1 MIVRWMR
8 PGLTLGSFAVGLI
21 AAGIVSLTAVSAW
34 AFTRE
39 NVSPDGGNYSFSDP
53 DSKLTSPDN
62 QNSGQGTRPFGSN
75 GPTVQ
80 FGVQQ
85 GPVSSFGQSNRYTPP
100 DPYFGALKG
109 N

>member
-8 PGLTLGSFAVGLI
+8 PGLMVGLS
-21 AAGIVSLTAVSAW
+21 AAGILAFAASAS

-39 NVSPDGGNYSFSDP
+39 NVLPDGGNYSFSDP
-53 DSKLTSPDN
+53 DAKPTGRDELNAAP
-62 QNSGQGTRPFGSN
+62 GTRPFGSN
-75 GPTVQ
+75 GPVVQ

-85 GPVSSFGQSNRYTPP
+85 GPVSTFGQGNRQNMP

>member
-1 MIVRWMR
+1 MTIRWMR
-8 PGLTLGSFAVGLI
+8 PGLALGLF
-21 AAGIVSLTAVSAW
+21 AAGLSAAISLTAVPAL

-39 NVSPDGGNYSFSDP
+39 NVSPDGGNYSFDDP

-62 QNSGQGTRPFGSN
+62 QKSGQGTRPFGSN

>member
-1 MIVRWMR
+1 MIVRWTR
-8 PGLTLGSFAVGLI
+8 PGLALGLF
-21 AAGIVSLTAVSAW
+21 AAGLSAVISLTALPAW

-39 NVSPDGGNYSFSDP
+39 NVSPAGGNYSFGDP
-53 DSKLTSPDN
+53 DKQPTTSTDN
-62 QNSGQGTRPFGSN
+62 SSSQGSRPFGSN

>member
-1 MIVRWMR
+1 MMVRWMR
-8 PGLTLGSFAVGLI
+8 PGPARDLFAAGLI
-21 AAGIVSLTAVSAW
+21 AASIVSLTGVSAS

-39 NVSPDGGNYSFSDP
+39 NVSPDGGNYSFGDP
-53 DSKLTSPDN
+53 DKQPTTSNDN
-62 QNSGQGTRPFGSN
+62 TSSQGTRPFGST

-85 GPVSSFGQSNRYTPP
+85 GPVSNFGQSNRYTPP

>member
-1 MIVRWMR
+1 MKIRWMR
-8 PGLTLGSFAVGLI
+8 RGLVVGFS
-21 AAGIVSLTAVSAW
+21 AAGLVSLTVVSAW

-39 NVSPDGGNYSFSDP
+39 NVVPDGGNYSFTDP
-53 DSKLTSPDN
+53 DAKPTGRDELNAAP
-62 QNSGQGTRPFGSN
+62 GTRPFGSN
-75 GPTVQ
+75 GPVVQ
-80 FGVQQ
+80 FGVRQ